1 MTPIVRPLAL
11 VCIALCCGQ
20 VAIAQTLAPRAYVIT
35 PTGANAIT
43 LSWSFFK
50 GGADF
55 NGTIPITGATGIY
68 HVATLS
74 YYHSFSLFGRSAN
87 VTGLLPYGVGT
98 FQGSVLG
105 PQQQIYRSGLL
116 DLALRFSMNLKGGPT
131 MTAQEF
137 SKWKQN
143 TLLGGSLIVVAPTG
157 QYNPM
162 HLVNW
167 GINRWAF
174 KPEIG
179 YSQRWGRW
187 MLDGY
192 AGVWF
197 YTTNGS
203 FYSIPRPQPQT
214 ERPIGSFEGHLSFDL
229 SSQRCWVSL
238 DGNFWFG
245 GTTSLNG
252 LPNPATRQTSSRI
265 GGSAAIPMSEHQ
277 TIKFSYSNGA
287 YVRFGGNYQSVTVAW
302 QYSWLGWPK
311 FHAQ

>member
-1 MTPIVRPLAL
+1 
-11 VCIALCCGQ
+11 
-20 VAIAQTLAPRAYVIT
+20 
-35 PTGANAIT
+35 
-43 LSWSFFK
+43 
-50 GGADF
+50 
-55 NGTIPITGATGIY
+55 
-68 HVATLS
+68 
-74 YYHSFSLFGRSAN
+74 
-87 VTGLLPYGVGT
+87 
-98 FQGSVLG
+98 
-105 PQQQIYRSGLL
+105 
-116 DLALRFSMNLKGGPT
+116 
-131 MTAQEF
+131 
-137 SKWKQN
+137 
-143 TLLGGSLIVVAPTG
+143 VVAPTG
-157 QYNPM
+157 QYDPM
-162 HLVNW
+162 RLVNW

-214 ERPIGSFEGHLSFDL
+214 EEPIGSFEGHLSFDL

-245 GTTSLNG
+245 GTTGLNG

-265 GGSAAIPMSEHQ
+265 GGSAAIPMSKQQ
-277 TIKFSYSNGA
+277 TIKFSYSDGA
-287 YVRFGGNYQSVTVAW
+287 YVRFGGNYQSVAIAW